1 MGLRVLY
8 ADAGVGLLQVALR
21 ERPPRVHRGVLTR
34 ERR

>member
-21 ERPPRVHRGVLTR
+21 ERPPRVAPAS
-34 ERR
+34 